1 MTSHLTRW
9 DMEPIIRDPDEEYR
23 VLERSLRW
31 VKGFS
36 LYFVVCTPVEGE
48 RIITKIKDGI
58 PQKKVEV
65 LRLTEEIS
73 NLYRIL
79 DAIPDKDTLNILFIK
94 GLEYSL
100 NAYVKPGVGGQ
111 GDYYN
116 LDSLPPLLGHLNL
129 QRERFRDN
137 FNFCLVFLLPK
148 FAHKFLIRRAP
159 DFYDWGSGYFEFPMN
174 AELLKTET
182 QPYQV
187 ERDFEEYE
195 NLTPQERHQKIL
207 EIEVL
212 LDEPGLTPEIQADLL
227 VEQGRLLWA
236 SQEYNQSYYNFDR
249 AIAIHPNNY
258 KAWVNRGIALDNLDR
273 LEEAIASYDQVLTIK
288 FDDYNVWCY
297 RGNALYNLGRLEEAI
312 ASYDRIL
319 TIKPDNPQAW
329 NNRGAALEDLGRFED
344 ALASYNQAITLN
356 PDKLLYRKNK
366 ERLLIQIQ
374 DFHTLKQTAE
384 NPSPEN
390 PLP

>member
-1 MTSHLTRW
+1 MTSHLTKW
-9 DMEPIIRDPDEEYR
+9 DTEPIIRDPDEEYR
-23 VLERSLRW
+23 ILERSLRW

-48 RIITKIKDGI
+48 RIITKIKAGL

-79 DAIPDKDTLNILFIK
+79 EALPEKEIINVLFIK

-100 NAYVKPGVGGQ
+100 NAYVKPGYGGE

-129 QRERFRDN
+129 QRERFRDH
-137 FNFCLVFLLPK
+137 FNFCFVFLLPK

-174 AELLKTET
+174 AEVLKTEAH
-182 QPYQV
+182 PYLV

-195 NLTPQERHQKIL
+195 KLTPQERKQKVL
-207 EIEVL
+207 EIEAL
-212 LDEPGLTPEIQADLL
+212 LDESRLAPEVQANLL

-236 SQEYNQSYYNFDR
+236 SQKYNQSCNNFDR
-249 AIAIHPNNY
+249 ATAIHPHNH
-258 KAWVNRGIALDNLDR
+258 KAWVNRGAALDNLGR
-273 LEEAIASYDQVLTIK
+273 LEEAIASYDQALTVK
-288 FDDYNVWCY
+288 FDEYNVWCY

-319 TIKPDNPQAW
+319 AMKPDNPQAW
-329 NNRGAALEDLGRFED
+329 NNRGAALEDLGRVGE
-344 ALASYNQAITLN
+344 ALASYNQAIALN

-366 ERLLIQIQ
+366 ERLLAQIQ
-374 DFHTLKQTAE
+374 DSHTLKQTAE
-384 NPSPEN
+384 
-390 PLP
+390 